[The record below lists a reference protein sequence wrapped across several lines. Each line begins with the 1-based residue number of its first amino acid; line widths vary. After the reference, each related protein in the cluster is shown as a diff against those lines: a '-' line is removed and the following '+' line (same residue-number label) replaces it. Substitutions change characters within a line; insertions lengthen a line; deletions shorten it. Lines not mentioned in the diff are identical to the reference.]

1 MVGGVETFRIII
13 VISNVEEESAAI
25 KNTMPFKV
33 GDQVIHPR
41 HGLGQV
47 TNLAVKQFVQGEKR
61 PFYEI
66 SFPGSTLWV
75 PLNLTTSRVRK
86 LSEKSEIDSCRRVL
100 KAPAAPLTD
109 DFRLRQT
116 ELKDHLKEGT
126 LTARCEVVRDLTAY
140 GWHKTLSGS
149 IAIFLQ
155 TALEVLCQEWAAV
168 EGITLAEAATEIQS
182 LLEKG
187 KQVYDNN

>member
-1 MVGGVETFRIII
+1 M
-13 VISNVEEESAAI
+13 S
-25 KNTMPFKV
+25 FKV

-47 TNLAVKQFVQGEKR
+47 TSLAVKQFVKGEKR

-75 PLNLTTSRVRK
+75 PLNLATSGVRK
-86 LSEKSEIDSCRRVL
+86 LSAKTEIASCRRVL
-100 KAPAAPLTD
+100 KAPAEPLKD
-109 DFRLRQT
+109 DFRLRQL
-116 ELKDHLKEGT
+116 ELNDHLKEGT

-140 GWHKTLSGS
+140 GWHKPLNGS
-149 IAIFLQ
+149 IAVFLQ
-155 TALEVLCQEWAAV
+155 TALEVLYQEWAVV
-168 EGITLAEAATEIQS
+168 EKITPEEAATEIQS

-187 KQVYDNN
+187 KQSNDKK

>member
-1 MVGGVETFRIII
+1 MSMTFKI
-13 VISNVEEESAAI
+13 
-25 KNTMPFKV
+25 

-47 TNLAVKQFVQGEKR
+47 TRLALKQFVAGKKR

-75 PLNLTTSRVRK
+75 PLNLTASGIRT
-86 LSEKSEIDSCRRVL
+86 LSAKTEIASCRRVL
-100 KAPAAPLTD
+100 KAPAELLGD
-109 DFRLRQT
+109 DFRLRQI
-116 ELKDHLKEGT
+116 ELNAHAKEGT

-140 GWHKTLSGS
+140 GCQKPLSGTF
-149 IAIFLQ
+149 AAFLQ
-155 TALEVLCQEWAAV
+155 AIQEVLYQEWAAI
-168 EGITLAEAATEIQS
+168 EGITPAEAATEIHI

-187 KQVYDNN
+187 KQSNDNR

>member
-1 MVGGVETFRIII
+1 M
-13 VISNVEEESAAI
+13 S
-25 KNTMPFKV
+25 FKI

-47 TNLAVKQFVQGEKR
+47 TSLAVKQFVEGEKR

-75 PLNLTTSRVRK
+75 PLNLSTSGVRR
-86 LSEKSEIDSCRRVL
+86 LTVKSEIASCRQVL
-100 KAPAAPLTD
+100 NAPAKPLKD
-109 DFRLRQT
+109 NFRLRQI
-116 ELKDHLKEGT
+116 ELNDHLKEGT

-140 GWHKTLSGS
+140 GWHKPLNGS
-149 IAIFLQ
+149 MAVFLQ
-155 TALEVLCQEWAAV
+155 TALDVLCQEWAAV
-168 EGITLAEAATEIQS
+168 EKITPEKAAAEIQS

-187 KQVYDNN
+187 KRANDKK

>member
-1 MVGGVETFRIII
+1 
-13 VISNVEEESAAI
+13 
-25 KNTMPFKV
+25 MPIKV
-33 GDQVIHPR
+33 GDRVIHPR

-47 TNLAVKQFVQGEKR
+47 ASLAVKQFVEGEKR

-75 PLNLTTSRVRK
+75 PLNLTTSGIRK
-86 LSEKSEIDSCRRVL
+86 LSARSEIASCRQVL
-100 KAPAAPLTD
+100 KSPAEPLEN

-116 ELKDHLKEGT
+116 ELKNRLKEGT

-140 GWHKTLSGS
+140 GWHKPLNGS
-149 IAIFLQ
+149 IAAFLQ
-155 TALEVLCQEWAAV
+155 TTLDVLYQEWAAV
-168 EGITLAEAATEIQS
+168 EKITPEEAATEIQT

-187 KQVYDNN
+187 KGANDNN